1 MVYTFARIGA
11 ALQMRVQDVYV
22 QKRRT
27 WVRLH
32 EKGGKRHEMP
42 CHHNLDA
49 YLHAYIDG
57 AGLVNPKSFLF
68 PTALLRTGKLSSR
81 PMTQADAYRMIGRR
95 ARQAVV
101 ALHRKRRFWDC
112 PSIYCTGIVEA

>member
-1 MVYTFARIGA
+1 MLSAAEARTLLDSIPIYSHVGLRDRALIALMVYTFARIGA

-57 AGLVNPKSFLF
+57 AGLVNPKFFLF
-68 PTALLRTGKLSSR
+68 PRPSS
-81 PMTQADAYRMIGRR
+81 AR
-95 ARQAVV
+95 ASFRA
-101 ALHRKRRFWDC
+101 AR
-112 PSIYCTGIVEA
+112 